1 VRRVFKTVLRDLLLH
16 SIARRAIIA
25 KVERGI
31 HMKIRL
37 FLLCALVSA
46 ALAADL
52 PYAGKW
58 KVNLPK
64 SDFGQTTVTYESL
77 PGGEWQTTA
86 FGVTYKFK
94 MDVKDY
100 PDGMGGTSAW
110 KAVDANTWEI
120 VGKVNGKVTSTD
132 TLKLNADGKTLTDTG
147 KQMKPDGGTMD
158 GTTVYQRASG
168 GPGLGGKWQTK
179 KVSGAAGVIE
189 IAQSGTDG
197 LSFKDSD
204 MGMTCDSKLDGKD
217 YPCTGPMMPPG
228 FTIAMKNAPP
238 RSLDITV
245 KKDGKPF
252 FKATYTVAA
261 DGKSMA
267 ETGGAVA
274 STEKFKI
281 TFDRM

>member
-1 VRRVFKTVLRDLLLH
+1 MKTC
-16 SIARRAIIA
+16 
-25 KVERGI
+25 
-31 HMKIRL
+31 L
-37 FLLCALVSA
+37 FLLCTFVSA

-58 KVNLPK
+58 KVNLAK

-86 FGVTYKFK
+86 FGVTYKFR

-100 PDGMGGTSAW
+100 PDTMGGTNSW
-110 KAVDANTWEI
+110 KVVDANTWEM
-120 VGKVNGKVTSTD
+120 VAKVNGKVTSTD
-132 TLKLNADGKTLTDTG
+132 TLKLSADGKTLTDTG
-147 KQMKPDGGTMD
+147 KQMKPDGGTLD
-158 GTTVYQRASG
+158 GTTVYLRVSG

-179 KVSGAAGVIE
+179 TVSGSAGVIE
-189 IAQSGTDG
+189 IAQSGTEG
-197 LSFKDSD
+197 LRFKDTD

-217 YPCTGPMMPPG
+217 YPCTGPMMPKG

-245 KKDGKPF
+245 KKDGTEF

-261 DGKSMA
+261 DGKSMT

-274 STEKFKI
+274 NTEKFKV